1 MANENDDTRAEKLK
15 KISALREQGVEL
27 YPYSFDV
34 TTAISK
40 IRDEFDGKL
49 AAEDKTEHQAGIAGR
64 IMLKRGMGGVL
75 FMDLADED
83 ATIQLFFQKNQLHDN
98 FKLAQ
103 EIDLGD
109 IIGVHGTVF
118 KTKLGELSVW
128 VESFRIL
135 TKSLTGLA
143 DKYHGL
149 KDVELRYRNRSLDMV
164 MNPESRQVLKKR
176 FLMTQAVREYMVDSG
191 YLEVETPITQVVY
204 GGAAAKPFTTH
215 HHKLDMDMF
224 LRVAPE
230 QNLKKLLAGGME
242 AVFEIGKNF
251 RNENTDR
258 THNPEFT
265 MLEAYRGYVDYTAMI
280 DLLEGL
286 VEHVCMKLFGT
297 LEITSGGQEIS
308 FARPWKQL
316 TVKDALKQL
325 AGIDA
330 DALSDDELFGK
341 VEKLNK
347 EFHSRTRGEAT
358 LILFEEYC
366 EEKLIQPTHI
376 IDYPKES
383 TPFSKVNRKDDTLI
397 ERFESF
403 VLGRELANAY
413 SELND
418 PVLQRTLLEEQ
429 VKMADRGADEIWG
442 QVDEE
447 FLSAMEL
454 GIPPAGGI
462 GIGLD
467 RLAMTLLNQD
477 SIRDIIYFPTMK
489 PRD

>member
-1 MANENDDTRAEKLK
+1 MTPEHDDTRTEKLK
-15 KISALREQGVEL
+15 KIEALKERGVEL

-34 TTAISK
+34 TTNITA
-40 IRDEFDGKL
+40 IRDQFDAKL
-49 AAEDKTEHQAGIAGR
+49 EAEQKTDHNVAVAGR

-75 FMDLADED
+75 FMDIADQD
-83 ATIQLFFQKNQLHDN
+83 ARIQLFMQKNQLGED
-98 FKLAQ
+98 FKLAG

-109 IIGVHGTVF
+109 IVGARGFVF
-118 KTKLGELSVW
+118 KTKLGELSIW
-128 VESFRIL
+128 VESFEIL

-149 KDVELRYRNRSLDMV
+149 KDIELRYRNRSLDMV
-164 MNPESRQVLKKR
+164 MNPESRQVLKQR
-176 FLMTQAVREYMVDSG
+176 FLMTQAVREFMVQKG
-191 YLEVETPITQVVY
+191 YLEVETPITQTVY

-215 HHKLDMDMF
+215 HHKLDMDMY

-265 MLEAYRGYVDYTAMI
+265 MMEAYRAYVDYHDMI

-286 VEHVCMKLFGT
+286 VEHVCMKLFGS
-297 LEITSGGQEIS
+297 LIVSSGGHEVN
-308 FARPWKQL
+308 FARPWRQI

-325 AGIDA
+325 AQIDV
-330 DALSDDELFGK
+330 DSLSDEELFTR

-347 EFHSRTRGEAT
+347 EFHNRSRGEAT

-383 TPFSKVNRKDDTLI
+383 TPFSKVNRKDDSLI

-418 PVLQRTLLEEQ
+418 PVLQRSLLEEQ
-429 VKMADRGADEIWG
+429 VAMGEKGAEEIWG

-447 FLSAMEL
+447 FLAALEL
-454 GIPPAGGI
+454 GVPPAGGI

-467 RLAMTLLNQD
+467 RLAMTLLGQD

>member
-1 MANENDDTRAEKLK
+1 MENDDTRNEKLH
-15 KISALREQGVEL
+15 KIEELKAKGVEL

-34 TTAISK
+34 TDSATQLRS
-40 IRDEFDGKL
+40 EFDATL
-49 AAEDKTEHQAGIAGR
+49 QAEDKTDRRVSIAGR
-64 IMLKRGMGGVL
+64 IMLKRGMGAVL
-75 FMDLADED
+75 FMDLVDED
-83 ATIQLFFQKNQLHDN
+83 GRIQLFIQKNQLGEA
-98 FKLAQ
+98 FGLAK

-109 IIGVHGTVF
+109 IVGVKGFVF

-128 VESFRIL
+128 VEDIQIL
-135 TKSLTGLA
+135 TKSLTGIA

-149 KDVELRYRNRSLDMV
+149 KDIELRYRNRSLDMA
-164 MNPESRQVLKKR
+164 MNMKSRQVLKQR
-176 FLMTQAVREYMVDSG
+176 FLMTQAIRQFMVTEG
-191 YLEVETPITQVVY
+191 YLEVETPVTQVVY

-230 QNLKKLLAGGME
+230 QNLKKLLAGGMN

-265 MLEAYRGYVDYTAMI
+265 MLEAYKAYVDYTAMI
-280 DLLEGL
+280 DLLERL

-297 LEITSGGQEIS
+297 VKIKSGGHVVD
-308 FARPWKQL
+308 FTRPWKQL
-316 TVKDALKQL
+316 SVKDALKQYVS
-325 AGIDA
+325 IDV
-330 DALSDDELFGK
+330 DALSDDELYSM
-341 VEKLNK
+341 VEKLDK
-347 EFHSRTRGEAT
+347 EFHSKSRGEAT

-366 EEKLIQPTHI
+366 EDKLLQPTHI

-383 TPFSKVNRKDDTLI
+383 TPFSKVNRKDETLI

-418 PVLQRTLLEEQ
+418 PVLQRKLLEDQ
-429 VKMADRGADEIWG
+429 VKMAEGGAEETWG

-447 FLSAMEL
+447 FLAAMEL
-454 GIPPAGGI
+454 GMPPAGGI

-467 RLAMTLLNQD
+467 RLAMTLLDQD
-477 SIRDIIYFPTMK
+477 SIRDIIFFPTMK

>member
-1 MANENDDTRAEKLK
+1 MIIENDDIRQEKIR
-15 KISALREQGVEL
+15 KITEMRDAGLEL
-27 YPYSFDV
+27 YPYGYEV
-34 TTAISK
+34 NARIAEV
-40 IRDEFDGKL
+40 RDKHDAQLK
-49 AAEDKTEHQAGIAGR
+49 AEDKTEHRVGLAGR

-75 FMDLADED
+75 FMDILDESGRM
-83 ATIQLFFQKNQLHDN
+83 QLFFQKNQLADD

-103 EIDLGD
+103 QIDLGD
-109 IIGVHGTVF
+109 IVGVQGFVF
-118 KTKLGELSVW
+118 KTKLGELSIW
-128 VESFRIL
+128 VESFEIL
-135 TKSLTGLA
+135 AKSVTGIA

-164 MNPESRQVLKKR
+164 MNPDSREVLRKR
-176 FLMTQAVREYMVDSG
+176 FLMTQAIREFMAQDD

-230 QNLKKLLAGGME
+230 QNLKKLLAGGMT

-251 RNENTDR
+251 RNENIDR

-265 MLEAYRGYVDYTAMI
+265 MMEAYRAYVDYTAMI
-280 DLLEGL
+280 DLLERL
-286 VEHVCMKLFGT
+286 VEHVCLKLFGT
-297 LEITSGGQEIS
+297 TEITSGGQEIS
-308 FARPWKQL
+308 FARPWKQIS
-316 TVKDALKQL
+316 VKDALKQL
-325 AGIDA
+325 ADLDVDA
-330 DALSDDELFGK
+330 MSDEDLYTR
-341 VEKLNK
+341 VAKLDK
-347 EFHSRTRGEAT
+347 EFHSKSRGEAI

-366 EEKLIQPTHI
+366 EEKLIQPTHV

-383 TPFSKVNRKDDTLI
+383 TPFSKQNRKDSTLI

-418 PVLQRTLLEEQ
+418 PILQRTLLESQ
-429 VKMADRGADEIWG
+429 VKMAENGAEEIWG

-447 FLSAMEL
+447 FLEAMEL
-454 GIPPAGGI
+454 GMPPAGGI

-467 RLAMTLLNQD
+467 RLAMTLLDQD
-477 SIRDIIYFPTMK
+477 SIRDVIYFPTMK
-489 PRD
+489 PRN

>member
-1 MANENDDTRAEKLK
+1 MTAQHDDPNAEKLK
-15 KISALREQGVEL
+15 KIQALKDEGIEV

-34 TTAISK
+34 SDKIADIQAEFETT
-40 IRDEFDGKL
+40 L
-49 AAEDKTEHQAGIAGR
+49 QAEDKTDRHVAIAGR

-75 FMDLADED
+75 FADIADED
-83 ATIQLFFQKNQLHDN
+83 GRVQLFFQKNQLGES
-98 FKLAQ
+98 FELAKN
-103 EIDLGD
+103 IDLGD
-109 IIGVHGTVF
+109 IVGVKGFVF

-128 VESFRIL
+128 VEDVTIL
-135 TKSLTGLA
+135 AKSLTGIA

-164 MNPESRQVLKKR
+164 MNPESRAVLKKR
-176 FLMTQAVREYMVDSG
+176 FLMTQAVREFMIGQG

-204 GGAAAKPFTTH
+204 GGAAAKPFVTH
-215 HHKLDMDMF
+215 HHKLDMDMY

-242 AVFEIGKNF
+242 AVYEIGKNF

-265 MLEAYRGYVDYTAMI
+265 MLEAYRAYVDYTSMI
-280 DLLEGL
+280 ELLEGL
-286 VEHVCMKLFGT
+286 VEHVCMKLFGS
-297 LEITSGGQEIS
+297 LKVTSGGQVLD
-308 FARPWKQL
+308 FTRPWKQIS
-316 TVKDALKQL
+316 VKDALKEL
-325 AGIDA
+325 ANLDV
-330 DALSDDELFGK
+330 DALSDDELFGM
-341 VEKLNK
+341 VEKLDK
-347 EFHSRTRGEAT
+347 EFHSKTRGEAI
-358 LILFEEYC
+358 LILFEEHC
-366 EEKLIQPTHI
+366 EEKLVQPTHV

-383 TPFSKVNRKDDTLI
+383 TPFSKKNRKDPELI

-418 PVLQRTLLEEQ
+418 PVLQRKLLEDQ
-429 VKMADRGADEIWG
+429 VALADKGAEEIWG

-447 FLSAMEL
+447 FLAAMEL
-454 GIPPAGGI
+454 GMPPAGGI

>member
-1 MANENDDTRAEKLK
+1 MERDNTRAEKIE
-15 KISALREQGVEL
+15 KIKELQAKGHEL
-27 YPYSFDV
+27 YPYDYDV
-34 TTAISK
+34 QDTTQD
-40 IRDEFDGKL
+40 IRDRFDEKL
-49 AAEDKTEHQAGIAGR
+49 SAEEKTEHQVRMAGR

-75 FMDLADED
+75 FMDLADEQGRL
-83 ATIQLFFQKNQLHDN
+83 QLFFQKNQLGED
-98 FKLAQ
+98 FTLAQ

-109 IIGVHGTVF
+109 IIGVSGFVF
-118 KTKLGELSVW
+118 KTKMGELSVW
-128 VESFRIL
+128 VESFSIL
-135 TKSLTGLA
+135 TKSLTGIA

-149 KDVELRYRNRSLDMV
+149 KDIELRYRNRSLDMV
-164 MNPESRQVLKKR
+164 MNPESREVLRKR
-176 FLMTQAVREYMVDSG
+176 FLMTQAIREFMVQEE

-204 GGAAAKPFTTH
+204 GGAAAKPFMTH
-215 HHKLDMDMF
+215 HHKLDMDMY

-230 QNLKKLLAGGME
+230 QNLKKLLAGGMT

-251 RNENTDR
+251 RNENIDR

-265 MLEAYRGYVDYTAMI
+265 MLEAYRAYVDYAAMI
-280 DLLEGL
+280 DLLERL
-286 VEHVCMKLFGT
+286 VEFVCMKLFNST
-297 LEITSGGQEIS
+297 EITSGGQTIS
-308 FARPWKQL
+308 FARPWKQIS
-316 TVKDALKQL
+316 VKQALKEM
-325 AGIDA
+325 ANIDVEQ
-330 DALSDDELFGK
+330 LSDEQLFSM
-341 VEKLNK
+341 VEKLDK
-347 EFHSRTRGEAT
+347 EFHSKSRGEAI
-358 LILFEEYC
+358 LILFEEHC

-383 TPFSKVNRKDDTLI
+383 TPFSKKNRKDPELI

-418 PVLQRTLLEEQ
+418 PVLQRKLLEDQ
-429 VKMADRGADEIWG
+429 VKLGEQGADEIWG

-447 FLSAMEL
+447 FLAAMEL
-454 GIPPAGGI
+454 GMPPAGGI

>member
-1 MANENDDTRAEKLK
+1 MEREDTRAEKLQ
-15 KISALREQGVEL
+15 KIHNLQQKGVEL
-27 YPYSFDV
+27 YPYSFSVDTSTSDV
-34 TTAISK
+34 RKDYESALK
-40 IRDEFDGKL
+40 
-49 AAEDKTEHQAGIAGR
+49 AEDKTDKRVSLAGR

-75 FMDLADED
+75 FMDLMDESGR
-83 ATIQLFFQKNQLHDN
+83 IQLFFQKNQLGVD
-98 FKLAQ
+98 FALAR

-109 IIGVHGTVF
+109 IVGVDGFVF
-118 KTKLGELSVW
+118 KTKMGELSIW
-128 VESFRIL
+128 VESFQIL
-135 TKSLTGLA
+135 TKSLTGIA

-149 KDVELRYRNRSLDMV
+149 KDIELRYRNRSLDMV
-164 MNPESRQVLKKR
+164 MNPSSREVLTKR
-176 FLMTQAVREYMVDSG
+176 FLMTQAIREFMVQDG

-204 GGAAAKPFTTH
+204 GGAAAKPFVTH
-215 HHKLDMDMF
+215 HHKLDMDMY

-230 QNLKKLLAGGME
+230 QNLKKLLAGGMT

-251 RNENTDR
+251 RNENIDR

-265 MLEAYRGYVDYTAMI
+265 MLEAYRAYVDFEAMI
-280 DLLEGL
+280 DLLERL

-297 LEITSGGQEIS
+297 TEIESGGQSIS
-308 FARPWKQL
+308 FKRPWRQTSVKQ
-316 TVKDALKQL
+316 ALKDI
-325 AGIDA
+325 AKIDV
-330 DALSDDELFGK
+330 DALSDKVLFEM
-341 VEKLNK
+341 VEKLDK
-347 EFHSRTRGEAT
+347 EFHSKSRGEAI
-358 LILFEEYC
+358 LILFEEHC
-366 EEKLIQPTHI
+366 EEKLIQPTHV

-383 TPFSKVNRKDDTLI
+383 TPFSKKNRKDPELI

-418 PVLQRTLLEEQ
+418 PVLQRTLLEDQ
-429 VKMADRGADEIWG
+429 VKLAEKGAEEIWG

-447 FLSAMEL
+447 FLAAMEL
-454 GIPPAGGI
+454 GMPPAGGI